1 MMLKDTIA
9 ALSTPPGKGGVAVIR
24 VSGPDAVTITE
35 NVFSSPSGKKLSEF
49 PERYAAFGEI
59 TDEEKKTI
67 DQVLVTCF
75 YAPRSFT
82 GENVC
87 EISCHGGTAV
97 ADMILRAL
105 VKNGAR
111 IARGGE
117 FTRRAFINGKL
128 DLAQAEAIMDIIS
141 ADDEYGVYSGEKH
154 LKGVLAEKTGEV
166 RQKLIDVVSNIL
178 AVIDY
183 PDEEITDLKTAEII
197 NTLEECLKK
206 VAELSGTYNTGRI
219 LKEGADIVIA
229 GKPNAGKSSL
239 LNAFLNEERA
249 IVTDI
254 AGTTRDILEEQVSL
268 GGLKARITD
277 TAGIRESGD
286 TVEKIGIE
294 RAVSR
299 VKEADFVIF
308 VADNSAGITDED
320 REIAKLLC
328 GRPGVGVINKSDLEG
343 EISPEEIKSLT
354 GFEDVFEISASRL
367 EGVSSLAE
375 YIKNKVLSGEINVK
389 DNLYITN
396 QRHYEALL
404 LAENSIKKSA
414 NALKSGMFADIVT
427 IDIENAVA
435 ALGEISG
442 ETVSEEIIS
451 NIFSKFCVGK

>member
-1 MMLKDTIA
+1 MLKDTIA
-9 ALSTPPGKGGVAVIR
+9 AVSTPPGKGGVAVIR
-24 VSGPDAVTITE
+24 ISGTEAVEITGKI
-35 NVFSSPSGKKLSEF
+35 FRMPSGKKLSEA
-49 PERYAAFGEI
+49 PERYASFGEI
-59 TDEEKKTI
+59 TDENENII

-75 YAPRSFT
+75 YEPRSFT

-87 EISCHGGTAV
+87 EISCHGGSAV
-97 ADMILRAL
+97 TDMILKEL

-111 IARGGE
+111 LAKGGE

-128 DLAQAEAIMDIIS
+128 DLAQAEAVMDIIS
-141 ADDEYGVYSGEKH
+141 AEDEYGVRSGEMH
-154 LKGVLAEKTGEV
+154 LKGALAEKTDGI
-166 RQKLIDVVSNIL
+166 RQALVDIVSNIL

-197 NTLEECLKK
+197 NTLEGKLKETD
-206 VAELSGTYNTGRI
+206 ELIATYNTGKIIR
-219 LKEGADIVIA
+219 EGADIVIA

-299 VKEADFVIF
+299 VKEADLVIF
-308 VADNSAGITDED
+308 VADNHTGITAED
-320 REIAKLLC
+320 IEIAQLVK
-328 GRPGVGVINKSDLEG
+328 GRPSVGVINKSDLEG
-343 EISPEEIKSLT
+343 SIDEEEIKALT
-354 GFEDVFEISASRL
+354 GCERVFEISAEKRSGIPQL
-367 EGVSSLAE
+367 TE
-375 YIKNKVLSGEINVK
+375 YIKSKVLSGEINVK

-396 QRHYEALL
+396 RRHYEALL
-404 LAENSIKKSA
+404 LAKNSIKKAA
-414 NALKSGMFADIVT
+414 NALKTGMFADMVT
-427 IDIENAVA
+427 IDIENAIS